1 MLLIKASLE
10 GSYHQKGQG
19 RTRRSQWKAAKQH
32 YRTHLK
38 AVQRAVGFKGGEFSS
53 LHEDQA

>member
-10 GSYHQKGQG
+10 GFYQQKGAG
-19 RTRRSQWKAAKQH
+19 KDEGISVKAAKQH

-38 AVQRAVGFKGGEFSS
+38 VVQLAVGFKGGEFSS